1 MPLRSSLAPLFAIV
15 PVLAL
20 ATCAPAARQGFLPRG
35 PFGRDFAQNSFARFV
50 LDTTS
55 AEEVQAVLG
64 PPMKA
69 TTVKELVPATSK
81 SLVPGS
87 PVSATVLSYYY
98 FPNGIGVPPQ
108 AHPGKFAV
116 LRFLN
121 GRLVF
126 YGTKS
131 LIPGEENPPLD
142 ENRLSSLHQCE
153 TTKSDVLALLGPPN
167 AEALHV
173 LDAQPGA
180 VEMGYNWSTSESG
193 AVARKTLIVFFDR
206 SGAMTNYRLLD
217 DVTAPNGLPLST
229 NLTTKLPPPCPGHG
243 PREHT

>member
-1 MPLRSSLAPLFAIV
+1 MAVA
-15 PVLAL
+15 A
-20 ATCAPAARQGFLPRG
+20 CAPALRPGQLPRG
-35 PFGRDFAQNSFARFV
+35 PFGRDFPQNSFARFV
-50 LDTTS
+50 LDSTS
-55 AEEVQAVLG
+55 AEEVQAALG

-69 TTVKELVPATSK
+69 TTVKVLVPATSK
-81 SLVPGS
+81 SMVPGS
-87 PVSATVLSYYY
+87 PVSSTVLSYYY
-98 FPNGIGVPPQ
+98 FPNGVGVPPQ

-126 YGTKS
+126 YGTNS
-131 LIPGEENPPLD
+131 LIPGEEKPPLD

-180 VEMGYNWSTSESG
+180 VEMGYSWSTQESG
-193 AVARKTLIVFFDR
+193 AVARKTLVVFFDR
-206 SGAMTNYRLLD
+206 SGAMTNYRLLN
-217 DVTAPNGLPLST
+217 DVTAQNGLPLST
-229 NLTTKLPPPCPGHG
+229 TPTTKLPPACPGHG
-243 PREHT
+243 AREHT